1 MVIIKKY
8 SKMKKNRHFL
18 LYVLIVA
25 CTLLFSCS
33 QENKHSIKVD
43 YLPFKM
49 EGGDR
54 WGMLKPDGTALFKDE
69 FEDLPSPCINGVF
82 FIRNDK
88 GFTLYTAS
96 EKPKPIKNCENLER
110 VGIMSE
116 GIIPIVAK
124 GERIKYVDING
135 NEKFTLK
142 PYKNKEIIGV
152 SPFFTDGLAVIETS
166 DGKMGYINTLGE
178 VVIEPKY
185 DEAYRFSFGRA
196 LVTKEKDGESSEY
209 RYIIDTKGNIIKKL
223 GDDVEINSQFDGK
236 YFIASKGE
244 RVVLLNDKGE
254 ITKKFPS
261 KVKEVQQ
268 VLKNDNYIY
277 LNDENEHGVNDK
289 NDEIIIR
296 AKYDRIFLLN
306 NNYYLVNYNSN
317 DEYKY
322 NIIDNDG
329 NIVKELDDYTGI
341 IYGGRNIWAEYYGID
356 DFWNNVIL
364 GRTEKDKYELLN
376 TEGELISKEE
386 YIIDMDENYFFDEN
400 DLIESDYFDG
410 NGMADNIIS
419 SIKDNSIGNIYLGT
433 NLSDIL
439 TDQSVYDYEKQIL
452 FNDISSDKCNI
463 NLGKDIISQVTTIS
477 VIPIN
482 NYYFNYNNAIQ
493 SAKIEIIALGCQLFE
508 DEEEDRI
515 KNTETLIRI
524 VKDKLIDTGYKVINK
539 GKYAF
544 ELSKENRTLIIT
556 PVISDSGV
564 TFAIYLLKSSDIKMM
579 RTLKDL
585 DTDYIE
591 KKERYNEGD
600 EFYYEE
606 TEVAE
611 TTTPTEEIY

>member
-1 MVIIKKY
+1 
-8 SKMKKNRHFL
+8 MKKNRHL
-18 LYVLIVA
+18 LWCVLIVA

-49 EGGDR
+49 EKGER

-69 FEDLPSPCINGVF
+69 FEDTPSPCINGVF

-88 GFTLYTAS
+88 ALFTLYTAS
-96 EKPKPIKNCENLER
+96 EKPKPIKNCENLKY

-166 DGKMGYINTLGE
+166 DGKKGYINTLGE

-185 DEAYRFSFGRA
+185 DEAYRFSFGRT

-209 RYIIDTKGNIIKKL
+209 CYIIDTKGNIIKKL
-223 GDDVEINSQFDGK
+223 GNNVELESPFDGK
-236 YFIASKGE
+236 YFIASKDE

-268 VLKNDNYIY
+268 VLKNDSYIY
-277 LNDENEHGVNDK
+277 CDDENKYGVNDK

-296 AKYDRIFLLN
+296 AKYKHVCPLE
-306 NNYYLVNYNSN
+306 NNYYLVSYYNSN
-317 DEYKY
+317 DEYKI
-322 NIIDNDG
+322 NIIDNEG
-329 NIVKELDDYTGI
+329 NIVKELDDYTDI
-341 IYGGRNIWAEYYGID
+341 IYGGGNVWAEYGID
-356 DFWNNVIL
+356 EFWNNVFI
-364 GRTEKDKYELLN
+364 GRTEGNKYELMDL
-376 TEGELISKEE
+376 EGELISKEE
-386 YIIDMDENYFFDEN
+386 YIIDMDENYFFDVD

-410 NGMADNIIS
+410 NGMADNIVS

-439 TDQSVYDYEKQIL
+439 TDQSMYDYEKQIL
-452 FNDISSDKCNI
+452 FNDISSDECNI
-463 NLGKDIISQVTTIS
+463 NLGNGIISQVITIS

-482 NYYFNYNNAIQ
+482 DYYFNYNNAIQ

-508 DEEEDRI
+508 EEEEDRI

-524 VKDKLIDTGYKVINK
+524 VKDKLINTGYKVVNK

-564 TFAIYLLKSSDIKMM
+564 TFAIYLLKSSDMKMM

-585 DTDYIE
+585 DSDYIE
-591 KKERYNEGD
+591 KKERYNQKED
-600 EFYYEE
+600 YDFYEE
-606 TEVAE
+606 ERETKVAE
-611 TTTPTEEIY
+611 ASPTSIEYYINN

>member
-1 MVIIKKY
+1 
-8 SKMKKNRHFL
+8 
-18 LYVLIVA
+18 
-25 CTLLFSCS
+25 
-33 QENKHSIKVD
+33 
-43 YLPFKM
+43 M
-49 EGGDR
+49 EKGER

-69 FEDLPSPCINGVF
+69 FEDTPSPCINGVF

-88 GFTLYTAS
+88 ALFTLYTAS
-96 EKPKPIKNCENLER
+96 EKPKPIKNCENLKY

-166 DGKMGYINTLGE
+166 DGKKGYINTLGE

-185 DEAYRFSFGRA
+185 DEAYRFSFGRT

-209 RYIIDTKGNIIKKL
+209 CYIIDTKGNIIKKL
-223 GDDVEINSQFDGK
+223 GNNVELESPFDGK
-236 YFIASKGE
+236 YFIASKDE

-268 VLKNDNYIY
+268 VLKNDSYIY
-277 LNDENEHGVNDK
+277 CDDENKYGVNDK

-296 AKYDRIFLLN
+296 AKYKHVCPLE
-306 NNYYLVNYNSN
+306 NNYYLVSYYNSN
-317 DEYKY
+317 DEYKI
-322 NIIDNDG
+322 NIIDNEG
-329 NIVKELDDYTGI
+329 NIVKELDDYTDI
-341 IYGGRNIWAEYYGID
+341 IYGGGNVWAEYGID
-356 DFWNNVIL
+356 EFWNNVFI
-364 GRTEKDKYELLN
+364 GRTEGNKYELMDL
-376 TEGELISKEE
+376 EGELISKEE
-386 YIIDMDENYFFDEN
+386 YIIDMDENYFFDVD

-410 NGMADNIIS
+410 NGMADNIVS

-439 TDQSVYDYEKQIL
+439 TDQSMYDYEKQIL
-452 FNDISSDKCNI
+452 FNDISSDECNI
-463 NLGKDIISQVTTIS
+463 NLGNGIISQVITIS

-482 NYYFNYNNAIQ
+482 DYYFNYNNAIQ

-508 DEEEDRI
+508 EEEEDRI

-524 VKDKLIDTGYKVINK
+524 VKDKLINTGYKVVNK

-564 TFAIYLLKSSDIKMM
+564 TFAIYLLKSSDMKMM

-585 DTDYIE
+585 DSDYIE
-591 KKERYNEGD
+591 KKERYNQKED
-600 EFYYEE
+600 YDFYEE
-606 TEVAE
+606 ERETKVAE
-611 TTTPTEEIY
+611 ASPTSIEYYINN

>member
-1 MVIIKKY
+1 
-8 SKMKKNRHFL
+8 MKKNRHFL
-18 LYVLIVA
+18 LCVLIVA
-25 CTLLFSCS
+25 CTLLFSCE

-49 EGGDR
+49 EKGER

-69 FEDLPSPCINGVF
+69 FEDTPSPCINGVF

-96 EKPKPIKNCENLER
+96 EKPKPIKNCENLKY

-166 DGKMGYINTLGE
+166 DGKKGYINTLGE

-223 GDDVEINSQFDGK
+223 GDNVELESPFDGK
-236 YFIASKGE
+236 YFIASKDE

-268 VLKNDNYIY
+268 VLKNDSYIY
-277 LNDENEHGVNDK
+277 LNDENEYGVNDK

-296 AKYDRIFLLN
+296 AKYKHVRPLE
-306 NNYYLVNYNSN
+306 NNYYLVIYYNSN
-317 DEYKY
+317 DEYKI
-322 NIIDNDG
+322 NIIDNEG
-329 NIVKELDDYTGI
+329 NIVKELDDYTDI
-341 IYGGRNIWAEYYGID
+341 IYGGGNVWAEYGID
-356 DFWNNVIL
+356 EFWNNVFI
-364 GRTEKDKYELLN
+364 GRTEGNKYELMDL
-376 TEGELISKEE
+376 EGELISKEE
-386 YIIDMDENYFFDEN
+386 YIIDMDENYFFDVD

-410 NGMADNIIS
+410 NGMADNIVS

-439 TDQSVYDYEKQIL
+439 TDQSVYNYEKQIL
-452 FNDISSDKCNI
+452 FNDISSDECNI
-463 NLGKDIISQVTTIS
+463 NLGNGIISQVTTIS

-482 NYYFNYNNAIQ
+482 DYYFNYNNAIQ

-508 DEEEDRI
+508 EEEEDRI

-524 VKDKLIDTGYKVINK
+524 VKDKLINTGYKVVNK

-564 TFAIYLLKSSDIKMM
+564 TFAIYLLKSSDMKMM

-585 DTDYIE
+585 DSEYIE

-600 EFYYEE
+600 DDFYEVE
-606 TEVAE
+606 VEVAE
-611 TTTPTEEIY
+611 ASPTSIEHYINN

>member
-1 MVIIKKY
+1 
-8 SKMKKNRHFL
+8 MKKNRHL
-18 LYVLIVA
+18 LWCVLIVA

-49 EGGDR
+49 EKGER

-69 FEDLPSPCINGVF
+69 FEDTPSPCINGVF

-88 GFTLYTAS
+88 ALFTLYTAS
-96 EKPKPIKNCENLER
+96 EKPKPIKNCENLKY

-166 DGKMGYINTLGE
+166 DGKKGYINTLGE

-185 DEAYRFSFGRA
+185 DEAYRFSFGRT

-209 RYIIDTKGNIIKKL
+209 CYIIDTKGNIIKKL
-223 GDDVEINSQFDGK
+223 GNNVELESPFDGK
-236 YFIASKGE
+236 YFIASKDE

-268 VLKNDNYIY
+268 VLKNDSYIY
-277 LNDENEHGVNDK
+277 CDDENKYGVNDK

-296 AKYDRIFLLN
+296 AKYKHVCPLE
-306 NNYYLVNYNSN
+306 NNYYLVSYYNSN
-317 DEYKY
+317 DEYKI
-322 NIIDNDG
+322 NIIDNEG
-329 NIVKELDDYTGI
+329 NIVKELDDYTDI
-341 IYGGRNIWAEYYGID
+341 IYGGGNVWAEYGID
-356 DFWNNVIL
+356 EFWNNVFI
-364 GRTEKDKYELLN
+364 GRTEGNKYELMDL
-376 TEGELISKEE
+376 EGELISKEE
-386 YIIDMDENYFFDEN
+386 YIIDMDENYFFDVD

-410 NGMADNIIS
+410 NGMADNIVS

-439 TDQSVYDYEKQIL
+439 TDQSMYDYEKQIL
-452 FNDISSDKCNI
+452 FNDISSDECNI
-463 NLGKDIISQVTTIS
+463 NLGNGIISQVTTIS

-482 NYYFNYNNAIQ
+482 DYYFNYNNAIQ

-508 DEEEDRI
+508 EEEEDRI

-524 VKDKLIDTGYKVINK
+524 VKDKLINTGYKVVNK

-564 TFAIYLLKSSDIKMM
+564 TFAIYLLKSSDMKMM

-585 DTDYIE
+585 DSDYIE
-591 KKERYNEGD
+591 KKERYNQKED
-600 EFYYEE
+600 YDFYEE
-606 TEVAE
+606 ERETKVAE
-611 TTTPTEEIY
+611 ASPTSIEYYINN

>member
-1 MVIIKKY
+1 M
-8 SKMKKNRHFL
+8 
-18 LYVLIVA
+18 LIVA

-49 EGGDR
+49 EKGER

-69 FEDLPSPCINGVF
+69 FEDTPSPCINGVF

-88 GFTLYTAS
+88 ALFTLYTAS
-96 EKPKPIKNCENLER
+96 EKPKPIKNCENLKY

-166 DGKMGYINTLGE
+166 DGKKGYINTLGE

-185 DEAYRFSFGRA
+185 DEAYRFSFGRT

-209 RYIIDTKGNIIKKL
+209 CYIIDTKGNIIKKL
-223 GDDVEINSQFDGK
+223 GNNVELESPFDGK
-236 YFIASKGE
+236 YFIASKDE

-268 VLKNDNYIY
+268 VLKNDSYIY
-277 LNDENEHGVNDK
+277 CDDENKYGVNDK

-296 AKYDRIFLLN
+296 AKYKHVCPLE
-306 NNYYLVNYNSN
+306 NNYYLVSYYNSN
-317 DEYKY
+317 DEYKI
-322 NIIDNDG
+322 NIIDNEG
-329 NIVKELDDYTGI
+329 NIVKELDDYTDI
-341 IYGGRNIWAEYYGID
+341 IYGGGNVWAEYGID
-356 DFWNNVIL
+356 EFWNNVFI
-364 GRTEKDKYELLN
+364 GRTEGNKYELMDL
-376 TEGELISKEE
+376 EGELISKEE
-386 YIIDMDENYFFDEN
+386 YIIDMDENYFFDVD

-410 NGMADNIIS
+410 NGMADNIVS

-439 TDQSVYDYEKQIL
+439 TDQSMYDYEKQIL
-452 FNDISSDKCNI
+452 FNDISSDECNI
-463 NLGKDIISQVTTIS
+463 NLGNGIISQVTTIS

-482 NYYFNYNNAIQ
+482 DYYFNYNNAIQ

-508 DEEEDRI
+508 EEEEDRI

-524 VKDKLIDTGYKVINK
+524 VKDKLINTGYKVVNK

-564 TFAIYLLKSSDIKMM
+564 TFAIYLLKSSDMKMM

-585 DTDYIE
+585 DSDYIE
-591 KKERYNEGD
+591 KKERYNQKED
-600 EFYYEE
+600 YDFYEE
-606 TEVAE
+606 ERETKVAE
-611 TTTPTEEIY
+611 ASPTSIEYYINN

>member
-1 MVIIKKY
+1 
-8 SKMKKNRHFL
+8 MKKNRHFL
-18 LYVLIVA
+18 LCVLIVA
-25 CTLLFSCS
+25 CTLLFSCE

-49 EGGDR
+49 EKGER

-69 FEDLPSPCINGVF
+69 FEDTPSPCINGVF

-96 EKPKPIKNCENLER
+96 EKPKPIKNCENLKY

-166 DGKMGYINTLGE
+166 DGKKGYINTLGE

-223 GDDVEINSQFDGK
+223 GDNVELESPFDGK
-236 YFIASKGE
+236 YFIASKDE

-268 VLKNDNYIY
+268 VLKNDSYIY
-277 LNDENEHGVNDK
+277 LNDENEYGVNDK

-296 AKYDRIFLLN
+296 AKYKHVRPLE
-306 NNYYLVNYNSN
+306 NNYYLVIYYNSN
-317 DEYKY
+317 DEYKI
-322 NIIDNDG
+322 NIIDNEG
-329 NIVKELDDYTGI
+329 NIVKELDDYTDI
-341 IYGGRNIWAEYYGID
+341 IYGGGNVWAEYGID
-356 DFWNNVIL
+356 EFWNNVFI
-364 GRTEKDKYELLN
+364 GRTEGNKYELMDL
-376 TEGELISKEE
+376 EGELISKEE
-386 YIIDMDENYFFDEN
+386 YIIDMDENYFFDVD

-410 NGMADNIIS
+410 NGMADNIVS

-439 TDQSVYDYEKQIL
+439 TDQSVYNYEKQIL
-452 FNDISSDKCNI
+452 FNDISSDECNI
-463 NLGKDIISQVTTIS
+463 NLGNGIISQVTTIS

-482 NYYFNYNNAIQ
+482 DYYFNYNNAIQ

-508 DEEEDRI
+508 EEEEDRI

-524 VKDKLIDTGYKVINK
+524 VKDKLINTGYKVVNK

-564 TFAIYLLKSSDIKMM
+564 TFAIYLLKSSDMKMM
-579 RTLKDL
+579 RTLKDM
-585 DTDYIE
+585 DSEYIE

-600 EFYYEE
+600 DDFYEVE
-606 TEVAE
+606 VEVAE
-611 TTTPTEEIY
+611 ASPTSIEHYINN

>member
-1 MVIIKKY
+1 
-8 SKMKKNRHFL
+8 MKKNRHFL
-18 LYVLIVA
+18 LCVLIVA
-25 CTLLFSCS
+25 CTLLFSCE

-49 EGGDR
+49 EKGER

-69 FEDLPSPCINGVF
+69 FEDTPSPCINGVF

-96 EKPKPIKNCENLER
+96 EKPKPIKNCENLKY

-166 DGKMGYINTLGE
+166 DGKKGYINTLGE

-223 GDDVEINSQFDGK
+223 GDNVELESPFDGK
-236 YFIASKGE
+236 YFIASKDE

-268 VLKNDNYIY
+268 VLKNDSYIY
-277 LNDENEHGVNDK
+277 LNDENEYGVNDK

-296 AKYDRIFLLN
+296 AKYKHVCPLE
-306 NNYYLVNYNSN
+306 NNYYLVSYYNSN
-317 DEYKY
+317 DEYKI
-322 NIIDNDG
+322 NIIDNEG
-329 NIVKELDDYTGI
+329 NIVKELDDYTDI
-341 IYGGRNIWAEYYGID
+341 IYGGGNVWAEYGID
-356 DFWNNVIL
+356 EFWNNVFI
-364 GRTEKDKYELLN
+364 GRTEGNKYELMDL
-376 TEGELISKEE
+376 EGELISKEE
-386 YIIDMDENYFFDEN
+386 YIIDMDENYFFDVD

-410 NGMADNIIS
+410 NGMADNIVS

-439 TDQSVYDYEKQIL
+439 TDQSVYNYEKQIL
-452 FNDISSDKCNI
+452 FNDISSDECNI
-463 NLGKDIISQVTTIS
+463 NLGNGIISQVTTIS

-482 NYYFNYNNAIQ
+482 DYYFNYNNAIQ

-508 DEEEDRI
+508 EEEEDRI

-524 VKDKLIDTGYKVINK
+524 VKDKLINTGYKVVNK

-564 TFAIYLLKSSDIKMM
+564 TFAIYLLKSSDMKMM

-585 DTDYIE
+585 DSEYIE

-600 EFYYEE
+600 DDFYEVE
-606 TEVAE
+606 VEVAE
-611 TTTPTEEIY
+611 APQQV